1 MIMTSALMILSLI
14 LTLNSERTKRN
25 IFYICWNLLKIF
37 HISHWNKSEPR
48 EIPHYKKEYFPTL
61 KKNNGQIKNKCCIIW
76 KEVLLYLTETRVFY
90 NADDISSIL
99 SVSRPTAYRIIK
111 RLNDELLKS
120 GFIVV
125 SGRVPKKFFDEKF
138 YC

>member
-1 MIMTSALMILSLI
+1 M
-14 LTLNSERTKRN
+14 
-25 IFYICWNLLKIF
+25 
-37 HISHWNKSEPR
+37 
-48 EIPHYKKEYFPTL
+48 
-61 KKNNGQIKNKCCIIW
+61 
-76 KEVLLYLTETRVFY
+76 TETRVFY